1 MDRTTALELLKSA
14 SPHDRLKAARF
25 IARTAVPADLAPV
38 RQALQTESVSYVKQA
53 LRSALKRG
61 TPDRAPVTLDSNQEP
76 QISDSVR
83 RAVYNKAVQEVTAT
97 LLHEIAPLVGVAL
110 AEVAKDLPS
119 SRAHEKLERLKSVL
133 EAISDLRKAAASMH
147 AGEFDISAMLRQLVN
162 DEGLSRGVPVDL
174 EGRSPFLINGDPTL
188 LGLAVSNGLR
198 NALDA
203 NLESRSDRHVVVNW
217 GETDVEYWVSV
228 LDGGRG
234 LLGTTEQ
241 AFAIGNTTKKDHLG
255 FGLAIARQ
263 AMDTVA
269 GVVRLAN
276 GASGGALFE
285 VRWCK

>member
-1 MDRTTALELLKSA
+1 VHNR
-14 SPHDRLKAARF
+14 
-25 IARTAVPADLAPV
+25 
-38 RQALQTESVSYVKQA
+38 
-53 LRSALKRG
+53 
-61 TPDRAPVTLDSNQEP
+61 
-76 QISDSVR
+76 
-83 RAVYNKAVQEVTAT
+83 AVQEVTAT

-110 AEVAKDLPS
+110 AEVAKDLPG
-119 SRAHEKLERLKSVL
+119 SRAHQKLDRLKDVL
-133 EAISDLRKAAASMH
+133 EAISDLRKAAASVH
-147 AGEFDISAMLRQLVN
+147 VGEFDIAAMLRDLVA

-174 EGRSPFLINGDPTL
+174 EGRSPFLIIGDQTL
-188 LGLAVSNGLR
+188 LSLAISNGLR

-203 NLESRSDRHVVVNW
+203 NLESASDRHVVVNW

-234 LLGTTEQ
+234 LLGTAEQ

-263 AMDTVA
+263 AMDSVA

-276 GASGGALFE
+276 GTSGGALFE